1 VPKGEVAGINI
12 LTRSLVNSYV
22 LSDKDGIN
30 QVRASHVLPSV
41 DSGGGSWMM
50 GDIPCRGL

>member
-1 VPKGEVAGINI
+1 MPKGEVAGINI